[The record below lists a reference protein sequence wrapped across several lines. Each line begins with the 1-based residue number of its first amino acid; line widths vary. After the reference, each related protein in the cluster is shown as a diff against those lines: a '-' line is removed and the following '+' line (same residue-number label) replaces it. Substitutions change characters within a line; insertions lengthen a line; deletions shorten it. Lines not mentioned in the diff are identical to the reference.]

1 MMRTEKELFDLILQ
15 VARDDERIR
24 AVILNGS
31 RANPHALRDMWQDY
45 DVQYI
50 VSDLVPFI
58 DQPAWVEG
66 FGELLIM
73 QMPDGMGDPP
83 PASFD
88 HFAYLMQFADG
99 TRIDLTLLTMKAYQA
114 RTRDSLSLVLLDKD
128 GNLGAFPPPD
138 ERGYLSQPP
147 TSKAF
152 DDCCNEFWWVSPYV
166 AKGLWRGEIPY
177 ARFMLDEIM
186 RAQLMKLL
194 VWYIGMRN
202 DFQVNPGKQ
211 GRYFQ
216 RYLESPLW
224 QQLLQTYADAQVEHT
239 WQALFAMTQL
249 FRSVAL
255 QVAAHFKFAYP
266 DADYLRVLDFLHQI
280 RGTPN

>member
-1 MMRTEKELFDLILQ
+1 MRTEKELFDLILQ

-58 DQPAWVEG
+58 DQPAWVEQ
-66 FGELLIM
+66 FGDLLIM
-73 QMPDGMGDPP
+73 QMPDSMGDPP

-99 TRIDLTLLTMKAYQA
+99 TRIDLTLLTMEAYQA
-114 RTRDSLSLVLLDKD
+114 RTGDSLSLVLLDKD
-128 GNLGAFPPPD
+128 ASLGTFPPPD
-138 ERGYLSQPP
+138 ERDYLPQPP
-147 TSKAF
+147 TPKAF

-177 ARFMLDEIM
+177 ARFMLDGIV
-186 RAQLMKLL
+186 RAQLMQLL
-194 VWYIGMRN
+194 VWYIGMRS

-216 RYLESPLW
+216 RYLEPPLW
-224 QQLLQTYADAQVEHT
+224 QQLLRTYADAQVEHT
-239 WQALFAMTQL
+239 WQALFAMAQL

>member
-1 MMRTEKELFDLILQ
+1 MRTEKELFDLILQ

-31 RANPHALRDMWQDY
+31 RANPHVPRDMWQDY

-58 DQPAWVEG
+58 DQPAWVEQ
-66 FGELLIM
+66 FGDLLIM

-99 TRIDLTLLTMKAYQA
+99 TRIDLTLLTMEAYQA
-114 RTRDSLSLVLLDKD
+114 RTGDSLSLVLLDKD
-128 GNLGAFPPPD
+128 ASLGTFLPPD
-138 ERGYLSQPP
+138 ERDYLPQPP

-186 RAQLMKLL
+186 RAQLMQLL
-194 VWYIGMRN
+194 VWYIGMRS

-216 RYLESPLW
+216 RYLEPPLW
-224 QQLLQTYADAQVEHT
+224 QQLLRTYADAQVEHT